1 MMGADSARE
10 LERSR
15 ARLDEA
21 QRIAHLGWWEW
32 DAGSNVVTWSDE
44 LHRIYGIE
52 PGTFGGTFEAFL
64 ARVYPDDVEPTRTLV
79 LDTIRAGGEFTM
91 DHRIVRPDGE
101 VRMLHTRARTQRDD
115 RGVSTRMMGTCWDIT
130 VRWRLLE
137 RVTLLADAGRLL
149 ASLDVEPAL
158 AGVAQLIVPRLAAA
172 CAVDLLAGG
181 ARRVA
186 TVVTDLSAASRL
198 EAPDGVLSGC
208 PAIWTDD
215 RGSHMGVPM
224 VARGEVLGVILFL
237 GGEGR
242 VYASSDLELAEE
254 LGRRAALAL
263 ENARLYRE
271 SRDALRVREEF
282 LSIAAHE
289 IRTPVTSIHLA
300 VQGLRD
306 GDQPTELT
314 RKLLDIVE
322 REDRRLAQLV
332 DDLLDLGRIRS
343 GHLQIDLTRVDLV
356 QVAREV
362 VDRLAPQSARTGSE
376 VSIASDARVVGS
388 WDRARLDQVVS
399 NLLSNAIR
407 FGQGKPI
414 RVEVRAQDGRAVLR
428 VSDQGMG
435 IPPEDQRRIFEPFE
449 RAVRERTFGGLGLG
463 LYIVRTIV
471 EALGGTVHLQS
482 AVGAGATFTV
492 ELPREVRA

>member
-1 MMGADSARE
+1 MGADSARE

-32 DAGSNVVTWSDE
+32 DINSNTVTWSDE

-64 ARVYPDDVEPTRTLV
+64 ARVHPDDVEPTRTLV
-79 LDTIRAGGEFTM
+79 LDAFHAGGEFTV
-91 DHRIVRPDGE
+91 DHRIVRPDRE
-101 VRMLHTRARTQRDD
+101 VRMLHTRGRTLRDE
-115 RGVSTRMMGTCWDIT
+115 RGASTRMMGTCWDIT
-130 VRWRLLE
+130 VRWRALE

-149 ASLDVEPAL
+149 ASLDVETAL
-158 AGVAQLIVPRLAAA
+158 ASVAQLLVPRLAAA
-172 CAVDLLAGG
+172 CVIDLLAGG
-181 ARRVA
+181 TRRLA
-186 TVVTDLSAASRL
+186 TIAVDPSMSRRL
-198 EAPDGVLSGC
+198 EAPEGVLSGR

-215 RGSHMGVPM
+215 EGSYMGVPM
-224 VARGEVLGVILFL
+224 VAHGEVLGVMLFL
-237 GGEGR
+237 CGGGHR
-242 VYASSDLELAEE
+242 YATCDLELAEE
-254 LGRRAALAL
+254 LGRRAALAV
-263 ENARLYRE
+263 ENARLYR
-271 SRDALRVREEF
+271 DAREALHVREEF

-306 GDQPTELT
+306 RDQTTERT
-314 RKLLDIVE
+314 RKLLGIVE

-343 GHLQIDLTRVDLV
+343 GHLQIELAPVDLV
-356 QVAREV
+356 QLVREV
-362 VDRLAPQSARTGSE
+362 VDRLAPQSARSGSE
-376 VSIASDARVVGS
+376 VSVVADARVVGN
-388 WDRARLDQVVS
+388 WDRSRLDQVVM
-399 NLLSNAIR
+399 NLLSNAIK
-407 FGQGKPI
+407 FGRGKPI
-414 RVEVRAQDGRAVLR
+414 RVEVRSQDRRAILR

-435 IPPEDQRRIFEPFE
+435 IAADVQRRIFEPFE

-471 EALGGTVHLQS
+471 EALGGTVQVQS
-482 AVGAGATFTV
+482 AIGAGATFTV
-492 ELPREVRA
+492 ELPREGHA